1 VENYDSVIGFDYTE
15 SEEWK
20 RWIKE
25 ELLPLHK
32 QLSIITGLRER
43 LEYEL
48 ASLKGALNRESMRAI
63 LLGGVTEEG
72 EYKPNSLAKLYRE
85 VLGVFINPKEW
96 VAYCKTGVDP
106 ANKMGCHFE
115 ETEFLKFA
123 SEIRDLVEMIAR
135 KMGLEIPDV
144 SREEIEELLS
154 NPEKFADVLRE
165 AYRLMAGATANCDYH
180 TFFVLSLYCIPKFY
194 VREVSK
200 AKGET

>member
-1 VENYDSVIGFDYTE
+1 MENYDSIIGFDYTE

-43 LEYEL
+43 LEDEL
-48 ASLKGALNRESMRAI
+48 ASLKEALNRESVRAI

-85 VLGVFINPKEW
+85 VLGVFVDPKER

-106 ANKMGCHFE
+106 ADKMGVI
-115 ETEFLKFA
+115 LK
-123 SEIRDLVEMIAR
+123 
-135 KMGLEIPDV
+135 
-144 SREEIEELLS
+144 
-154 NPEKFADVLRE
+154 
-165 AYRLMAGATANCDYH
+165 RLN
-180 TFFVLSLYCIPKFY
+180 F
-194 VREVSK
+194 
-200 AKGET
+200 